1 MHSWKLSFI
10 CFKYVIFLSFCT
22 HLHTYNYSIGI
33 KNMTIINKNEYLH
46 WVELI
51 AYQWRG
57 VIIFVR
63 RSGERLKW
71 VLVYYVDKSL
81 GATHH
86 T

>member
-1 MHSWKLSFI
+1 
-10 CFKYVIFLSFCT
+10 
-22 HLHTYNYSIGI
+22 
-33 KNMTIINKNEYLH
+33 MTIINKNEYLH